1 MGSEQQLP
9 TIHQANQL
17 YNQYVKPLEPDHKG
31 QYVAVSFDGK
41 TIIGFDLLEVSK
53 QAGAKFG
60 QDNIVF
66 KVGDK
71 VVGRLR

>member
-1 MGSEQQLP
+1 MASEQLP
-9 TIHQANQL
+9 TINGANKL
-17 YNQYVKPLEPDHKG
+17 YQQYVQPLEPDHKG

-41 TIIGFDLLEVSK
+41 TIIGADLLDVSK
-53 QAGAKFG
+53 QAGATFG
-60 QDNIVF
+60 PQNIVF